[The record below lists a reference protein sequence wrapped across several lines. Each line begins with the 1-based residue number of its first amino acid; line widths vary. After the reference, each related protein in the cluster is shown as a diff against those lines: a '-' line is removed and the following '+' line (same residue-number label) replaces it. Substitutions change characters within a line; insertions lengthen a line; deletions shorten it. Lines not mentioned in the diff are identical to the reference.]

1 MGELLDFIFIYP
13 QIHEICMSLSHRLG
27 LAMNQIELEKIA
39 DSFDKDRSGT
49 IDLREIVSVL
59 KGGSRQTR
67 RPVVQ
72 ETLTD
77 QQKIDNEVSC
87 KAMMSHNFT
96 LCNASSLYYSV
107 CVWCVYGVWCVC
119 GVCVWCVCGVCVWCV
134 CTR

>member
-1 MGELLDFIFIYP
+1 MNYQIFIFIYL
-13 QIHEICMSLSHRLG
+13 QTVIHEICMSLSHRLG

-59 KGGSRQTR
+59 KSGSRHTR

-77 QQKIDNEVSC
+77 QKNIDNEVSC
-87 KAMMSHNFT
+87 KAMISHIT
-96 LCNASSLYYSV
+96 SCN
-107 CVWCVYGVWCVC
+107 
-119 GVCVWCVCGVCVWCV
+119 
-134 CTR
+134 TF